1 MISNEVMNGTL
12 MEKGKV
18 KANLDLGLLMNL
30 HFVRLLQLPKKSQ
43 DAREEDSYTNGLMA
57 DTTLFWSQR
66 REVCIYIYIC
76 TERERRYMPRI

>member
-30 HFVRLLQLPKKSQ
+30 HFVRLFSYQKKVKMQ
-43 DAREEDSYTNGLMA
+43 EKMVTLMG
-57 DTTLFWSQR
+57 
-66 REVCIYIYIC
+66 
-76 TERERRYMPRI
+76 